1 MKLIR
6 IKKIFLHSVV
16 ALAAAGCAT
25 NGQEESPAVVAVA
38 PAKSTAAATST
49 TTRAQPQPIPPSA
62 SAPVTAAV
70 VQAAAEKEKEQAAQ
84 PQPYADIWAR
94 IRKGYG
100 LAPLDSHL
108 IARHEQWFVNN
119 PEYMQAMMDRARMY
133 LFYIVEEVEKR
144 PNVPMEIALLPAIE
158 SAYKPYAYSR
168 AKASGLWQFIA
179 PTGRLYGLNMNWWYD
194 ERRDVIAST
203 RAALDYLE
211 KLRKDFDG
219 DWHLALAAYNAG
231 EGKVSR
237 MMEYNR
243 KQKKP
248 TEYQY
253 LKLKAETVNY
263 VPKLIAMANIVA
275 NPEKY
280 GVRLLSIPNQPY
292 FVRVDVGSQI
302 DLGVVSKLTDV
313 PVNEL
318 QYINPHLNRWATHPE
333 GPHHVLLP
341 VDKKETFLQ
350 GLSTLPEKDRVQ
362 WFGHDV
368 KRGDTIAE
376 VARRYGVTVEAIRDA
391 NNLQSNILRVGQSL
405 MIPVSSRALAPV
417 YTASRPSIPK
427 TPASTW
433 STASGNK
440 VPVIHRVRAGET
452 LWSIARRYGVLVS
465 QIVEWN
471 VLEADSILKLGQRL
485 RIFPTGTP
493 AAMLDDPA
501 PDS

>member
-1 MKLIR
+1 MKSAVL
-6 IKKIFLHSVV
+6 FPLFAV
-16 ALAAAGCAT
+16 AITGCAT
-25 NGQEESPAVVAVA
+25 TAQDVTPPAPTVPVAAPAAPIKAAKPAPAVAH
-38 PAKSTAAATST
+38 
-49 TTRAQPQPIPPSA
+49 PQPIPPAVSTPA
-62 SAPVTAAV
+62 TSEV
-70 VQAAAEKEKEQAAQ
+70 VQAAADKEKQ
-84 PQPYADIWAR
+84 PAVQSEKYPDIWSR

-100 LAPLDSHL
+100 LKPLDSPY

-119 PEYMQAMMDRARMY
+119 AEYMQAMMDRARMY

-144 PNVPMEIALLPAIE
+144 PGVPMEIALLPAIE

-203 RAALDYLE
+203 RAALDYLQ
-211 KLRKDFDG
+211 KLYNDFG

-231 EGKVSR
+231 EGKIGR
-237 MMEYNR
+237 MIEYNR
-243 KQKKP
+243 KRNQP
-248 TEYQY
+248 TDFQY
-253 LKLKAETVNY
+253 LKLKQETVHY
-263 VPKLIAMANIVA
+263 VPKLIAMANIIA
-275 NPEKY
+275 NPDKY
-280 GVRLLSIPNQPY
+280 GVQLLSIPDQPY

-341 VDKKETFLQ
+341 VDKKEAFLE
-350 GLSTLPEKDRVQ
+350 GLSTLPAEQRVQ

-368 KRGDTIAE
+368 KRGDTLASIAN
-376 VARRYGVTVEAIRDA
+376 RYHVSVEAVRGA
-391 NNLQSNILRVGQSL
+391 NRLPSNALRVGQSL
-405 MIPVSSRALAPV
+405 MIPVSSRALNPA
-417 YTASRPSIPK
+417 YTAVIAK
-427 TPASTW
+427 PASPQTTW
-433 STASGNK
+433 NTGGTK
-440 VPVIHRVRAGET
+440 TPVIHRVRTGET

-471 VLEADSILKLGQRL
+471 VLETDSVLKLGQRL
-485 RIFPTGTP
+485 RIFPSGIP
-493 AAMLDDPA
+493 AAKIDD
-501 PDS
+501 DSPNG

>member
-1 MKLIR
+1 MKNAVL
-6 IKKIFLHSVV
+6 FSLLG
-16 ALAAAGCAT
+16 LAIAGCAT
-25 NGQEESPAVVAVA
+25 TAQDVTPPASTVPAASA
-38 PAKSTAAATST
+38 PAKVVKPAPSTA
-49 TTRAQPQPIPPSA
+49 QPIPPA
-62 SAPVTAAV
+62 ARAPVTAEV
-70 VQAAAEKEKEQAAQ
+70 LQAAADKEKEKEAKAE
-84 PQPYADIWAR
+84 PEKYPDIWSR
-94 IRKGYG
+94 IRKGYS
-100 LAPLDSHL
+100 LKPLDSPY

-144 PNVPMEIALLPAIE
+144 PGVPMEIALLPAIE

-203 RAALDYLE
+203 RAALDYLQ
-211 KLRKDFDG
+211 KLHNDFG

-231 EGKVSR
+231 EGKIGR

-243 KQKKP
+243 KRNQP
-248 TEYQY
+248 TDFQY
-253 LKLKAETVNY
+253 LKLKQETIHY
-263 VPKLIAMANIVA
+263 VPKLIAMANIIA

-280 GVRLLSIPNQPY
+280 GVQLLSIPDQPY

-302 DLGVVSKLTDV
+302 DLGVVSKLIDV

-318 QYINPHLNRWATHPE
+318 QYINPHMNRWATHPE

-341 VDKKETFLQ
+341 VDKKETFLE
-350 GLSTLPEKDRVQ
+350 GLSTLPADKRVQ

-368 KRGDTIAE
+368 KRGETLAGIASHYH
-376 VARRYGVTVEAIRDA
+376 VSVESIRSA
-391 NNLQSNILRVGQSL
+391 NNLSSNVLRAGQSL
-405 MIPVSSRALAPV
+405 MVPVSSRSLSPA
-417 YTASRPSIPK
+417 YTAVTSK
-427 TPASTW
+427 PAAPAANTQTW
-433 STASGNK
+433 NTNGSKHS
-440 VPVIHRVRAGET
+440 VIHRVRAGET

-471 VLEADSILKLGQRL
+471 VLEADSVLKLGQRL
-485 RIFPTGTP
+485 RIFPSGVP
-493 AAMLDDPA
+493 AAKI
-501 PDS
+501 DSDSPNG

>member
-1 MKLIR
+1 MKPIHF
-6 IKKIFLHSVV
+6 KYIFLYSVV
-16 ALAAAGCAT
+16 ALSIAGCAT
-25 NGQEESPAVVAVA
+25 TGPEEA
-38 PAKSTAAATST
+38 PAAAPVKVT
-49 TTRAQPQPIPPSA
+49 TPTPAPTPAGRAQPIPPAVST
-62 SAPVTAAV
+62 PVTAAA
-70 VQAAAEKEKEQAAQ
+70 VQAAADKEKENATE
-84 PQPYADIWAR
+84 PQKYPDIWAR

-100 LAPLDSHL
+100 MAPLDSNL
-108 IARHEQWFVNN
+108 VARHEQWFVNN

-144 PNVPMEIALLPAIE
+144 PGVPMEIALLPAIE

-211 KLRKDFDG
+211 KLRNDFDG

-231 EGKVSR
+231 EGRISR
-237 MMEYNR
+237 MMAQNR
-243 KQKKP
+243 KQNKP

-263 VPKLIAMANIVA
+263 VPKLLAMANIVG

-280 GVRLLSIPNQPY
+280 GVQLVSIPNQPY

-302 DLGVVSKLTDV
+302 DLGVVSKLIDV
-313 PVNEL
+313 PIGEL

-341 VDKKETFLQ
+341 VDKKDAFLL
-350 GLSTLPEKDRVQ
+350 GLSTLPERDRVQ

-368 KRGDTIAE
+368 KRGDTIGD
-376 VARRYGVTVEAIRDA
+376 VARRYGVSVEAIRGA
-391 NNLQSNILRVGQSL
+391 NNLNSNILRVGQSL
-405 MIPVSSRALAPV
+405 MIPVSSRTLSPV
-417 YTASRPSIPK
+417 YGTARPSTPK
-427 TPASTW
+427 APASAW
-433 STASGNK
+433 NLASGNK
-440 VPVIHRVRAGET
+440 VPVIHRVRSGET

-465 QIVEWN
+465 QIIEWN
-471 VLEADSILKLGQRL
+471 VLETDSILKLGQRL
-485 RIFPTGTP
+485 RIFPTGKP
-493 AAMLDDPA
+493 AAMLDHDTPN
-501 PDS
+501 S